1 MRIRPVLGFTI
12 IELLVV
18 MTVIALLL
26 TLAAPRYFQQ
36 IDRAKEATLKENL
49 HVMRD
54 AIEKYRADK
63 GVYPESLQQLVG
75 HRYIRAVPVD
85 PITDQTDWLAI
96 GPSSTAGSTA
106 EGKGVSDVR
115 SNARG
120 RAMDGSDYAKW

>member
-1 MRIRPVLGFTI
+1 MRNCPGRGFTI

-26 TLAAPRYFQQ
+26 TIAAPRYFQQ

-54 AIEKYRADK
+54 AIDKYRSDK
-63 GVYPESLQQLVG
+63 GVYPGSLQQLSD
-75 HRYIRAVPVD
+75 HRYLRAVPVD
-85 PITDQTDWLAI
+85 PITERADWLAI
-96 GPSSTAGSTA
+96 APPAAAGSTA

-115 SNARG
+115 SSARG
-120 RAMDGSDYAKW
+120 RATDGSDYAKW